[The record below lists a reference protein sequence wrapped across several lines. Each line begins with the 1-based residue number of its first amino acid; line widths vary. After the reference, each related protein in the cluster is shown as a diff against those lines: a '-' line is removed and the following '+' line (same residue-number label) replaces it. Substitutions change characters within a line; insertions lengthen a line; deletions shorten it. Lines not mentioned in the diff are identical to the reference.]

1 MKQISTNTL
10 SISLSPSRS
19 PYSSFQLVN
28 RNAPVLWN
36 YHCLIMEGQKFKDGQ
51 RSKRTPQNAQQ
62 TLNAR
67 DRMWIRMKHES
78 TPLNVAP
85 SLGIFM
91 ILLAAI
97 ERIRTNVSGLI
108 FEILRRSDPRR
119 RLVSVEK
126 EKKKTRK
133 NSSPS
138 LAINHSVSHL
148 FEFHIPSLVLLLKK
162 LCEIDGETCFIDVLI
177 QKIELNTTN
186 HRLFLKVTLLI

>member
-1 MKQISTNTL
+1 
-10 SISLSPSRS
+10 
-19 PYSSFQLVN
+19 
-28 RNAPVLWN
+28 
-36 YHCLIMEGQKFKDGQ
+36 
-51 RSKRTPQNAQQ
+51 
-62 TLNAR
+62 
-67 DRMWIRMKHES
+67 
-78 TPLNVAP
+78 
-85 SLGIFM
+85 M

-133 NSSPS
+133 ISSPS

-162 LCEIDGETCFIDVLI
+162 LYEIDEKTCFIDILI
-177 QKIELNTTN
+177 QKN
-186 HRLFLKVTLLI
+186 